1 MGRWVGELIPSSA
14 GTNSGREE
22 NFCSKFTVSRTL
34 SIPSSRITFLKKLFL
49 FPESKVLTP
58 KFDSRPII
66 SGFVSVGV
74 DGSDSD
80 GNLAFICAGVGA
92 RMNFGWPQTS
102 SSSLVRA
109 TGSVGRLT
117 LETGVDGAGGSG
129 CLMVVIPAGTV
140 VDTESG
146 MRLYWTLVTAIMV
159 RG

>member
-1 MGRWVGELIPSSA
+1 MGRVVGEFIPISA
-14 GTNSGREE
+14 GTYSGREE

-49 FPESKVLTP
+49 FPESNVVTP
-58 KFDSRPII
+58 ILGSRAI
-66 SGFVSVGV
+66 SGLVSEGV
-74 DGSDSD
+74 SESD

-92 RMNFGWPQTS
+92 RMNFGCPQTS
-102 SSSLVRA
+102 SSSLVRT

-117 LETGVDGAGGSG
+117 LETGVDGAGGRG

-140 VDTESG
+140 VDTDRG
-146 MRLYWTLVTAIMV
+146 MRLYWTLVTAIIV